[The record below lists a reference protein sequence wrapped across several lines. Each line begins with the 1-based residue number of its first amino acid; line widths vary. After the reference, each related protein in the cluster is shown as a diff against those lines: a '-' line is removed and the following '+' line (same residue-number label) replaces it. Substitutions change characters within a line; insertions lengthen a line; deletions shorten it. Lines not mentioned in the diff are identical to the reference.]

1 MLLWKLLKGI
11 FIRFIMKIFLTI
23 FFFTSFNI
31 LVFSQQKLKVKDS
44 LAIIDILYK
53 QQNDW
58 NRGDIDEFMKGYL
71 KSDKLIFSGS
81 SGPIYGW
88 KATLDRYKKTYSD
101 QEKMGKLKFE
111 ILNVIALS
119 PKVIQLQG
127 KFNLTRSIGDA
138 FGYFTLNWI
147 KVKNRWYII
156 SDHTSGSN

>member
-1 MLLWKLLKGI
+1 
-11 FIRFIMKIFLTI
+11 MKIFLYI
-23 FFFTSFNI
+23 FFFISVNPV
-31 LVFSQQKLKVKDS
+31 VFSQQKLETKDS
-44 LAIIDILYK
+44 LAIIDILNK
-53 QQNDW
+53 QEKDW

-71 KSDKLIFSGS
+71 KSEKLVFSGS
-81 SGPIYGW
+81 SGPVYGW

-101 QEKMGKLKFE
+101 KEKMGKLKFE

>member
-1 MLLWKLLKGI
+1 
-11 FIRFIMKIFLTI
+11 MKISLSI
-23 FFFTSFNI
+23 FFFISI
-31 LVFSQQKLKVKDS
+31 SPVVFSQQKLETKDS
-44 LAIIDILYK
+44 LAIIDVLNK
-53 QQNDW
+53 QQIDW

-71 KSDKLIFSGS
+71 KSDKLVFSGS

-88 KATLDRYKKTYSD
+88 KATRDRYKKTYSD

>member
-1 MLLWKLLKGI
+1 
-11 FIRFIMKIFLTI
+11 MKIFLYI
-23 FFFTSFNI
+23 FFFISINPV
-31 LVFSQQKLKVKDS
+31 VFSQLKLETKDS
-44 LAIIDILYK
+44 LAIIDILNK
-53 QQNDW
+53 QEKDW

-71 KSDKLIFSGS
+71 KSEKLVFSGS

-101 QEKMGKLKFE
+101 KEKMGKLKFK

>member
-1 MLLWKLLKGI
+1 
-11 FIRFIMKIFLTI
+11 MKIFSAI
-23 FFFTSFNI
+23 FFFITINPE
-31 LVFSQQKLKVKDS
+31 VFSQQKLETKDS
-44 LAIIDILYK
+44 LAVIDILNK
-53 QQNDW
+53 QQKDW

-71 KSDKLIFSGS
+71 KSEKLIFSGS

-101 QEKMGKLKFE
+101 KEKMGKLKFD

-119 PKVIQLQG
+119 PTVVQLQG

-147 KVKNRWYII
+147 KVKNQWYII

>member
-23 FFFTSFNI
+23 FFFASFNI
-31 LVFSQQKLKVKDS
+31 LVFSQQKIKVKDS
-44 LAIIDILYK
+44 LAIMDILNK
-53 QQNDW
+53 QQKDW
-58 NRGDIDEFMKGYL
+58 NKGDIDEFMRGYL
-71 KSDKLIFSGS
+71 KSEKLIFSGP

-88 KATLDRYKKTYSD
+88 KATRDRYKKTYSD

-119 PKVIQLQG
+119 PKVVQLQG
-127 KFNLTRSIGDA
+127 KFNLTRSIGDT

-147 KVKNRWYII
+147 KVKNKWHII

>member
-1 MLLWKLLKGI
+1 
-11 FIRFIMKIFLTI
+11 MKIFLSI
-23 FFFTSFNI
+23 FFFISINPV
-31 LVFSQQKLKVKDS
+31 VFSQQKLEAKDS
-44 LAIIDILYK
+44 LAIIDILNK
-53 QQNDW
+53 QEKDW

-71 KSDKLIFSGS
+71 KSEKLIFSGS

-101 QEKMGKLKFE
+101 KEKMGKLKFE

>member
-1 MLLWKLLKGI
+1 
-11 FIRFIMKIFLTI
+11 MKIFLYI
-23 FFFTSFNI
+23 FFFISINPV
-31 LVFSQQKLKVKDS
+31 VFSQLKLETKDS
-44 LAIIDILYK
+44 LAIIDILNK
-53 QQNDW
+53 QEKDW

-71 KSDKLIFSGS
+71 KSEKLVFSGS

-101 QEKMGKLKFE
+101 KEKMGKLKFE

>member
-1 MLLWKLLKGI
+1 
-11 FIRFIMKIFLTI
+11 MKIFSAI
-23 FFFTSFNI
+23 FFFISINTI
-31 LVFSQQKLKVKDS
+31 VFSQQKLKAKDS
-44 LAIIDILYK
+44 LAIIDILNK
-53 QQNDW
+53 QEKDW

-71 KSDKLIFSGS
+71 KSEKLVFSGS

-101 QEKMGKLKFE
+101 KEKMGKLKFE

>member
-1 MLLWKLLKGI
+1 
-11 FIRFIMKIFLTI
+11 MKIFLYI
-23 FFFTSFNI
+23 FFFISINPV
-31 LVFSQQKLKVKDS
+31 VFSQQKLETKDS
-44 LAIIDILYK
+44 LAIIDILNK
-53 QQNDW
+53 QEMDW

-71 KSDKLIFSGS
+71 KSEKLVFSGS

-101 QEKMGKLKFE
+101 KEKMGKLKFE

>member
-1 MLLWKLLKGI
+1 
-11 FIRFIMKIFLTI
+11 MKIFLSI
-23 FFFTSFNI
+23 FFFISINPV
-31 LVFSQQKLKVKDS
+31 VFSQQKIEAKDS
-44 LAIIDILYK
+44 LAIIDVLNK
-53 QQNDW
+53 QQKDW

-71 KSDKLIFSGS
+71 KSEKLVFSGS

-101 QEKMGKLKFE
+101 KEKMGKLKFE

>member
-1 MLLWKLLKGI
+1 
-11 FIRFIMKIFLTI
+11 MKIFLSI
-23 FFFTSFNI
+23 FFFISINPV
-31 LVFSQQKLKVKDS
+31 VFSQQKLETKDS
-44 LAIIDILYK
+44 LAIIDVLNK
-53 QQNDW
+53 QQIDW

-71 KSDKLIFSGS
+71 KSDKLVFSGS

-101 QEKMGKLKFE
+101 QEKMGKLKFD

-147 KVKNRWYII
+147 KVKNQWYII

>member
-1 MLLWKLLKGI
+1 
-11 FIRFIMKIFLTI
+11 MKIFSAI
-23 FFFTSFNI
+23 FFFISINTI
-31 LVFSQQKLKVKDS
+31 VFSQQKLETKDS
-44 LAIIDILYK
+44 LAIIDILNK
-53 QQNDW
+53 QEKDW

-71 KSDKLIFSGS
+71 KSEKLVFSGS

-101 QEKMGKLKFE
+101 KEKMGKLKFE

-119 PKVIQLQG
+119 PKVVQLQG

>member
-1 MLLWKLLKGI
+1 
-11 FIRFIMKIFLTI
+11 MKIFLYI
-23 FFFTSFNI
+23 FFFISINPV
-31 LVFSQQKLKVKDS
+31 VFSQQKLETKDS
-44 LAIIDILYK
+44 LAIIDILNK
-53 QQNDW
+53 QEKDW
-58 NRGDIDEFMKGYL
+58 NRGDIDKFMKGYL
-71 KSDKLIFSGS
+71 KSEKLVFSGS
-81 SGPIYGW
+81 SGPVYGW

-101 QEKMGKLKFE
+101 KEKMGKLKFE

>member
-1 MLLWKLLKGI
+1 
-11 FIRFIMKIFLTI
+11 MKIFLYI
-23 FFFTSFNI
+23 FFFISINPV
-31 LVFSQQKLKVKDS
+31 VFSQQKLETKDS
-44 LAIIDILYK
+44 LAIIDILNK
-53 QQNDW
+53 QEKDW

-71 KSDKLIFSGS
+71 KSEKLIFSGS

-101 QEKMGKLKFE
+101 KEKMGKLKFE

-119 PKVIQLQG
+119 PKVVQLQG

>member
-1 MLLWKLLKGI
+1 
-11 FIRFIMKIFLTI
+11 MKIFLYI
-23 FFFTSFNI
+23 FFFISINTV
-31 LVFSQQKLKVKDS
+31 VFSQQKLETKDS
-44 LAIIDILYK
+44 LAIIDILNK
-53 QQNDW
+53 QQKDW

-71 KSDKLIFSGS
+71 KSEKLVFSGS

-101 QEKMGKLKFE
+101 KEKMGKLKFE

>member
-1 MLLWKLLKGI
+1 
-11 FIRFIMKIFLTI
+11 MKIFSAI
-23 FFFTSFNI
+23 FFFISINTI
-31 LVFSQQKLKVKDS
+31 VFSQQKLEAKDS
-44 LAIIDILYK
+44 LAIIDILNK
-53 QQNDW
+53 QEKDW

-71 KSDKLIFSGS
+71 KSEKLVFSGS

-88 KATLDRYKKTYSD
+88 KATLARYKKTYSD
-101 QEKMGKLKFE
+101 KEKMGKLKFE

>member
-1 MLLWKLLKGI
+1 
-11 FIRFIMKIFLTI
+11 MKIFLSI
-23 FFFTSFNI
+23 FFFISINPV
-31 LVFSQQKLKVKDS
+31 VFSQQKLETKDS
-44 LAIIDILYK
+44 LAIIDILNK
-53 QQNDW
+53 QEKDW

-71 KSDKLIFSGS
+71 KSKKLVFSGS

-88 KATLDRYKKTYSD
+88 KATLDRYKKTYSNK
-101 QEKMGKLKFE
+101 EKMGKLKFE

>member
-1 MLLWKLLKGI
+1 
-11 FIRFIMKIFLTI
+11 MKIFLYT
-23 FFFTSFNI
+23 FFFISINPV
-31 LVFSQQKLKVKDS
+31 VFSQQKLETKDS
-44 LAIIDILYK
+44 LAIIDILNK
-53 QQNDW
+53 QEKDW

-71 KSDKLIFSGS
+71 KSEKLVFSGS

-101 QEKMGKLKFE
+101 KEKMGKLKFE

>member
-1 MLLWKLLKGI
+1 
-11 FIRFIMKIFLTI
+11 MKIFLHI
-23 FFFTSFNI
+23 FFFISINPV
-31 LVFSQQKLKVKDS
+31 VFSQQKLETKDS
-44 LAIIDILYK
+44 LAIIDILNK
-53 QQNDW
+53 QQKDW

-71 KSDKLIFSGS
+71 KSEKLVFSGS

-101 QEKMGKLKFE
+101 KEKMGKLKFE

-127 KFNLTRSIGDA
+127 KFNLTRSIGDT

>member
-1 MLLWKLLKGI
+1 
-11 FIRFIMKIFLTI
+11 MKIFSAI
-23 FFFTSFNI
+23 FFFISINTI
-31 LVFSQQKLKVKDS
+31 VFSQQKLETKDS
-44 LAIIDILYK
+44 LAIIDILNK
-53 QQNDW
+53 QEKDW

-71 KSDKLIFSGS
+71 KSDKLVFSGS

-101 QEKMGKLKFE
+101 KEKMGKLTFE

>member
-1 MLLWKLLKGI
+1 
-11 FIRFIMKIFLTI
+11 MKIFSAI
-23 FFFTSFNI
+23 FFFISINTI
-31 LVFSQQKLKVKDS
+31 VFSQQKLEAKDS
-44 LAIIDILYK
+44 LAIIDILNK
-53 QQNDW
+53 QEKDW

-71 KSDKLIFSGS
+71 KSEKLIFSGS

-101 QEKMGKLKFE
+101 KEKMGKLKFE

-127 KFNLTRSIGDA
+127 KFNLTRSIGDS

>member
-1 MLLWKLLKGI
+1 
-11 FIRFIMKIFLTI
+11 MKIFSAI
-23 FFFTSFNI
+23 FFFISINTI
-31 LVFSQQKLKVKDS
+31 VFSQQKLKAKDS
-44 LAIIDILYK
+44 LAIIDILNK
-53 QQNDW
+53 QEKDW

-71 KSDKLIFSGS
+71 KSDKLVFSGS

-88 KATLDRYKKTYSD
+88 KATLDRYKKTYSNK
-101 QEKMGKLKFE
+101 EKMGKLKFE

>member
-1 MLLWKLLKGI
+1 
-11 FIRFIMKIFLTI
+11 MKIFLYI
-23 FFFTSFNI
+23 FFFISINPV
-31 LVFSQQKLKVKDS
+31 VFSQQKLETKDS
-44 LAIIDILYK
+44 LAIIDILNK
-53 QQNDW
+53 QEKDW

-71 KSDKLIFSGS
+71 KSEKLVFSGS

-101 QEKMGKLKFE
+101 KEKMGKLKFE

-119 PKVIQLQG
+119 PKVVQLQG

-147 KVKNRWYII
+147 KVKNKWYII

>member
-1 MLLWKLLKGI
+1 
-11 FIRFIMKIFLTI
+11 MKIFLAI
-23 FFFTSFNI
+23 FFLMFI
-31 LVFSQQKLKVKDS
+31 YPAVFSQQRLEAKDS
-44 LAIIDILYK
+44 LAIIDILNK
-53 QQNDW
+53 QQKDW
-58 NRGDIDEFMKGYL
+58 NRGNVDEFMKGYL
-71 KSDKLIFSGS
+71 KSEKLVFSGS

-88 KATLDRYKKTYSD
+88 KATRDRYKKTYSD
-101 QEKMGKLKFE
+101 KEKMGKLKFD

-147 KVKNRWYII
+147 KVKNQWYII

>member
-1 MLLWKLLKGI
+1 
-11 FIRFIMKIFLTI
+11 MKIFLYI
-23 FFFTSFNI
+23 FFFISINPV
-31 LVFSQQKLKVKDS
+31 VFAQLKLETKDS
-44 LAIIDILYK
+44 LAIINILNK
-53 QQNDW
+53 QEKDW

-71 KSDKLIFSGS
+71 KSEKLVFSGS

-101 QEKMGKLKFE
+101 KEKMGKLKFE

-119 PKVIQLQG
+119 PKVVQLQG
-127 KFNLTRSIGDA
+127 KFNLTRSIGDT

-147 KVKNRWYII
+147 KVKNKWHII

>member
-1 MLLWKLLKGI
+1 
-11 FIRFIMKIFLTI
+11 MKIFPVI
-23 FFFTSFNI
+23 FFFISINP
-31 LVFSQQKLKVKDS
+31 LVFSQQKLETKDS
-44 LAIIDILYK
+44 LAIIDILNK
-53 QQNDW
+53 QQKDW

-71 KSDKLIFSGS
+71 KSKKLVFSGS

-101 QEKMGKLKFE
+101 KEKMGKLKFE

-119 PKVIQLQG
+119 PKVVQLQG
-127 KFNLTRSIGDA
+127 KFNLTRSIGDT

-147 KVKNRWYII
+147 KVKNKWYII

>member
-1 MLLWKLLKGI
+1 
-11 FIRFIMKIFLTI
+11 MKIFLSI
-23 FFFTSFNI
+23 FFFISI
-31 LVFSQQKLKVKDS
+31 SPVVLSQQKLETKDS
-44 LAIIDILYK
+44 LAIIDVLNK
-53 QQNDW
+53 QQIDW

-71 KSDKLIFSGS
+71 KSDKLVFSGP

-111 ILNVIALS
+111 ILNVISLS
-119 PKVIQLQG
+119 PKVVQLQG

-147 KVKNRWYII
+147 KVKNKWYII

>member
-1 MLLWKLLKGI
+1 
-11 FIRFIMKIFLTI
+11 MKIFSAIFVFISINTI
-23 FFFTSFNI
+23 
-31 LVFSQQKLKVKDS
+31 VFSQQKLKVKDS
-44 LAIIDILYK
+44 LAIIDILNK
-53 QQNDW
+53 QEKDW

-71 KSDKLIFSGS
+71 KSDKLVFSGS

-101 QEKMGKLKFE
+101 KEKMGKLKFE

>member
-1 MLLWKLLKGI
+1 
-11 FIRFIMKIFLTI
+11 MKIFLHI
-23 FFFTSFNI
+23 FFFISINPV
-31 LVFSQQKLKVKDS
+31 VFSQQKLETKDS
-44 LAIIDILYK
+44 LAIIDILNK
-53 QQNDW
+53 QEKDW

-71 KSDKLIFSGS
+71 KSEKLVFSGS

-101 QEKMGKLKFE
+101 KEKMGKLKFE

>member
-1 MLLWKLLKGI
+1 
-11 FIRFIMKIFLTI
+11 MKIILYI
-23 FFFTSFNI
+23 FFFISINPV
-31 LVFSQQKLKVKDS
+31 VFSQQKLETKDS
-44 LAIIDILYK
+44 LAIIDILNK
-53 QQNDW
+53 QEKDW

-71 KSDKLIFSGS
+71 KSEKLVFSGS

-119 PKVIQLQG
+119 PKVVQLQG

>member
-1 MLLWKLLKGI
+1 
-11 FIRFIMKIFLTI
+11 MKIFLSI
-23 FFFTSFNI
+23 FFFISINPV
-31 LVFSQQKLKVKDS
+31 VFSQQKLETKDS
-44 LAIIDILYK
+44 LAIIDILNK
-53 QQNDW
+53 QEKDW

-71 KSDKLIFSGS
+71 KSEKLVFSGS

-101 QEKMGKLKFE
+101 KEKMGKLKFE

-119 PKVIQLQG
+119 PEVIQLQG

-147 KVKNRWYII
+147 KVKNKWYII
-156 SDHTSGSN
+156 SDHTSGTN

>member
-1 MLLWKLLKGI
+1 
-11 FIRFIMKIFLTI
+11 MKIFLSI
-23 FFFTSFNI
+23 FFFISINPV
-31 LVFSQQKLKVKDS
+31 VFSQQKLETKDS
-44 LAIIDILYK
+44 LAIIDILNK
-53 QQNDW
+53 QQKDW

-71 KSDKLIFSGS
+71 KSEKLIFSGS

-101 QEKMGKLKFE
+101 KEKMGKLKFE
-111 ILNVIALS
+111 ILNIIALG

-147 KVKNRWYII
+147 KVKNWWYII

>member
-1 MLLWKLLKGI
+1 
-11 FIRFIMKIFLTI
+11 MKISLSI
-23 FFFTSFNI
+23 FFFISI
-31 LVFSQQKLKVKDS
+31 SPVVFSQQKLETKDS
-44 LAIIDILYK
+44 LAIIDVLNK
-53 QQNDW
+53 QQIDW

-71 KSDKLIFSGS
+71 KSDKLVFSGS

-147 KVKNRWYII
+147 KVKNQWYII

>member
-1 MLLWKLLKGI
+1 
-11 FIRFIMKIFLTI
+11 MKIFLYI
-23 FFFTSFNI
+23 FFFISINPV
-31 LVFSQQKLKVKDS
+31 VFSQQKLEAKDS
-44 LAIIDILYK
+44 LAIIDILNK
-53 QQNDW
+53 QEKDW

-71 KSDKLIFSGS
+71 KSDKLVFSGS

-101 QEKMGKLKFE
+101 KEKMGKLKFE

-147 KVKNRWYII
+147 NVKNRWYII

>member
-1 MLLWKLLKGI
+1 
-11 FIRFIMKIFLTI
+11 MKIFLYI
-23 FFFTSFNI
+23 FFFISINPVI
-31 LVFSQQKLKVKDS
+31 FSQQKLETKDS
-44 LAIIDILYK
+44 LAIIDILNK
-53 QQNDW
+53 QEKDW

-71 KSDKLIFSGS
+71 KSEKLVFSGS

-101 QEKMGKLKFE
+101 KEKMGKLKFE

>member
-1 MLLWKLLKGI
+1 
-11 FIRFIMKIFLTI
+11 MKIFSAI
-23 FFFTSFNI
+23 FFLISINTI
-31 LVFSQQKLKVKDS
+31 VFSQQKLEAKDS
-44 LAIIDILYK
+44 LAIIDILNK
-53 QQNDW
+53 QEKDW

-71 KSDKLIFSGS
+71 KSDKLVFSGS

-101 QEKMGKLKFE
+101 KEKMGKLKFE

-147 KVKNRWYII
+147 KVKNKWYII

>member
-1 MLLWKLLKGI
+1 
-11 FIRFIMKIFLTI
+11 MKIFLYI
-23 FFFTSFNI
+23 FFFISINPV
-31 LVFSQQKLKVKDS
+31 VFSQLKLETKDS
-44 LAIIDILYK
+44 LAIINILNK
-53 QQNDW
+53 QEKDW

-71 KSDKLIFSGS
+71 KSEKLVFSGS

-101 QEKMGKLKFE
+101 KEKMGKLKFE
-111 ILNVIALS
+111 ILNIIALS

>member
-1 MLLWKLLKGI
+1 
-11 FIRFIMKIFLTI
+11 MKIILYI
-23 FFFTSFNI
+23 FFFISINPV
-31 LVFSQQKLKVKDS
+31 VFSQQKLETKDS
-44 LAIIDILYK
+44 LAIIDVLNK
-53 QQNDW
+53 QQIDW

-71 KSDKLIFSGS
+71 KSDKLVFSGS

-127 KFNLTRSIGDA
+127 KFNLNRSIGDA

-147 KVKNRWYII
+147 KVKNQWYII